1 MGGLFQRGYENQ
13 LQQFPVLGDIPIL
26 GTLFRSARWKR
37 SETELV
43 IIVTPRVATPADFT
57 RAAQL
62 NSLSGAEPAAKDLI
76 FKGQSLDKPMT
87 EDRGASK

>member
-1 MGGLFQRGYENQ
+1 
-13 LQQFPVLGDIPIL
+13 
-26 GTLFRSARWKR
+26 
-37 SETELV
+37 V
-43 IIVTPRVATPADFT
+43 IIVTPRLATPADFT